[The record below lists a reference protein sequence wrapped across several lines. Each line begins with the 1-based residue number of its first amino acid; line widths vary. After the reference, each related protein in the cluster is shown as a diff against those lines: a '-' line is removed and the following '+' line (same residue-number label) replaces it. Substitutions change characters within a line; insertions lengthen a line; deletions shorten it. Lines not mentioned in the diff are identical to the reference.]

1 MRGLCVPFGR
11 CCAASTTVKS
21 GNVENLVHALSSNS
35 LGAVFARV
43 AKRFPMALFE
53 SNLTA
58 PRRRVILRSRDGPAG
73 AFIMTSAD
81 LSPYEQAASAVV
93 YSRAIH
99 FFGAAEIWEAFAAKQ
114 ISSKRR
120 EELLR
125 VLRDRLLIIPLE
137 K

>member
-1 MRGLCVPFGR
+1 MISLCV
-11 CCAASTTVKS
+11 
-21 GNVENLVHALSSNS
+21 
-35 LGAVFARV
+35 
-43 AKRFPMALFE
+43 AKGFPAPLFE
-53 SNLTA
+53 TYLTA

-73 AFIMTSAD
+73 VFTMSSTSSE
-81 LSPYEQAASAVV
+81 LSPYAAAASALF
-93 YSRAIH
+93 YTRAVH
-99 FFGAAEIWEAFAAKQ
+99 FQGAAEVWEAFAAKQ